1 MHCMGLAGSLRHCD
15 CGLIVARLRA
25 TETRDVGCYRGVF
38 RALSIHMT
46 FEQLGYFLALAEE
59 RSFVRAARRCGISQ
73 PSLTNAVKSLEAA
86 LGAPLFERT
95 VKGSKLTAFGK
106 QMHPYL
112 AQLHHDKLQVLELAH
127 TVSCASNPLPPTRI
141 ACFGRSA

>member
-1 MHCMGLAGSLRHCD
+1 
-15 CGLIVARLRA
+15 
-25 TETRDVGCYRGVF
+25 
-38 RALSIHMT
+38 MT

-59 RSFVRAARRCGISQ
+59 QSFVGAARRCGISQ

-106 QMHPYL
+106 QMHPHL
-112 AQLHHDKLQVLELAH
+112 AQLHRDKLQVLELAH
-127 TVSCASNPLPPTRI
+127 TVSCTSNPITGVRPRI
-141 ACFGRSA
+141 NFRQTGRSKQFASAVS

>member
-1 MHCMGLAGSLRHCD
+1 
-15 CGLIVARLRA
+15 
-25 TETRDVGCYRGVF
+25 
-38 RALSIHMT
+38 MT

-95 VKGSKLTAFGK
+95 VKGR
-106 QMHPYL
+106 P
-112 AQLHHDKLQVLELAH
+112 
-127 TVSCASNPLPPTRI
+127 
-141 ACFGRSA
+141 